1 MTELSQREVFMDKI
15 FKKSHFDRYRLFGS
29 ILIIFF
35 LTFIRLGAW
44 AQDADLKFKNI
55 TSEQGLAQS
64 TIHGIAKD
72 KYGFMWFGTWGGL
85 CRYDGYTFKTYR
97 YNPDNNKS
105 INNNMIHNVIKD
117 TDDRIWVLTFSK
129 NELCRYNYERDDF
142 DRIPL
147 SRLSPSFLKMI
158 NRRNHLLTVNYS
170 YKNYKWMIDTS
181 SISLARLDLNSGQV
195 KKYKYNAA
203 NPWSLNGSNV
213 SDLYMDNDNLLWVG
227 TYSYGINKANLNGKP
242 FDYYYHDPF
251 TSASL
256 IDNNVSAIC
265 EDNSGKLWVGTR
277 DNGISVIGKNGY
289 RHITK
294 SPTTIVDNQIRS
306 IFCDS
311 RGTIWI
317 GTKLGLNNYDSRT
330 NSFQHITGL
339 GLKNISV
346 YSVTEDNEHNV
357 WIGTWQGI
365 YQYNPI
371 KKELKHF
378 NPDKT
383 LKYPWV
389 RTIIQ
394 DRKQQLWVGTEGG
407 GISILKP
414 VLNKDTFEVVK
425 HLLHQDKGNS
435 ISDNRVYCIYQDN
448 EGLIWIGTGN
458 GLDIYDPS
466 KNIIIH
472 FSRQSGLADATIA
485 GITEDKNGF
494 MWISHKK
501 GISRLN
507 KKTFKIR
514 NYTAQDGLQSNEFS
528 DGAVLKSRYKNRLFF
543 GGNNGLNSFN
553 PDSIYPEK
561 TLPNTVLTELQ
572 ILNHK
577 VDINKIVNG
586 RVVLTKPLY
595 LTDKI
600 QLNYGDK
607 SVAIEFAG
615 LHYSNPQGN
624 RYAYKLEGFDK
635 EWVSTDAGRR
645 IATYSNLEPG
655 KYTFKVISSNSDGIW
670 NLKPATLNIVVKPPF
685 WASIWAY
692 IFYVTVLLLIFYTYH
707 QYTTE
712 FTRLQSK
719 LSYESLIRMKENELH
734 QIKLQFFTNISH
746 EIKTPLTLILAPI
759 ERLLQMLPGNA
770 LAASQLTTMKSNGD
784 RLLKLINQLLDFRK
798 LETGNEALHLGK
810 GNMIAFLSKA
820 ITQFEPLAEAKNLK
834 LEFETALTAFEC
846 CYDEDKLEVVIANLL
861 SNALKFTPELGWI
874 KVRFSV
880 RNIEAEKIAVIE
892 VINSGRPIRTED
904 LEDIFQPFHRGS
916 GHNVAGTGLGLAFS
930 KGLIELH
937 GGKITVNSLEKEDG
951 FAETV
956 FVVELPENPAEVLN
970 IQNNNTETVSSAA
983 VGISVDSAA
992 DFKAT
997 TAAQEKRVLVNDKI
1011 PVLLIVEDNVDLRK
1025 YLVEH
1030 FENLYNILEAEN
1042 GLLGLQVAGQELPDL
1057 VISDVTMPQMDG
1069 FEFCKKL
1076 KSDLKTGHIPVIL
1089 LTARSHEQD
1098 RIEGIETGAE
1108 DYITKPFSL
1117 DFLAA
1122 RIKSLLQLRE
1132 KLKEKYRREI
1142 SLNAPDDLPSSPDEK
1157 LLKRMLLYIEECLA
1171 NPDLSVDDIC
1181 KEVGT
1186 SRANLY
1192 RKVKTMIGLSIVEVI
1207 KEIRLKRAKQLIKDR
1222 RFNVNEISY
1231 LVGFSDSNHFRKCFK
1246 AEFGLSP
1253 TEYRKIQDRGA
1264 VKDE

>member
-1 MTELSQREVFMDKI
+1 MEDI
-15 FKKSHFDRYRLFGS
+15 FKMGHLVSSRLTGY
-29 ILIIFF
+29 ILFLFLLVIFKPKA
-35 LTFIRLGAW
+35 I

-142 DRIPL
+142 DRIPI
-147 SRLSPSFLKMI
+147 SRLPPSFLKLI

-170 YKNYKWMIDTS
+170 YKNYKWAIDTS
-181 SISLARLDLNSGQV
+181 SISLSRLDMNSGQV

-213 SDLYMDNDNLLWVG
+213 SDIYMDDHNLLWVG
-227 TYSYGINKANLNGKP
+227 TYSYGINKANLNAKP

-265 EDNSGKLWVGTR
+265 EDRSGGLWVGTR
-277 DNGISVIGKNGY
+277 DNGITVIGKNGY

-294 SPTTIVDNQIRS
+294 SPNTIIDNQVRF

-311 RGTIWI
+311 RGIVWI
-317 GTKLGLNNYDSRT
+317 GTKLGLNTYDPGT
-330 NSFQHITGL
+330 KSFRQITGL

-346 YSVTEDNEHNV
+346 YSITEDAQHQI
-357 WIGTWQGI
+357 WIGTWLGI
-365 YQYNPI
+365 YRYNPVN
-371 KKELKHF
+371 KELKHF

-414 VLNKDTFEVVK
+414 VLNRDTFEVVK
-425 HLLHQDKGNS
+425 HLVHQDKGNS

-458 GLDIYDPS
+458 GLDSYDPA
-466 KNIIIH
+466 KEKVIH

-485 GITEDKNGF
+485 GITEDRNGF

-514 NYTAQDGLQSNEFS
+514 NYTSQDGLQSNEFS
-528 DGAVLKSRYKNRLFF
+528 DGAVLKSRYQNKLYF
-543 GGNNGLNSFN
+543 GGNNGLNAFN

-561 TLPNTVLTELQ
+561 TLPHTVLTELQ
-572 ILNHK
+572 ILNHN
-577 VDINKIVNG
+577 VEINKKVNG

-595 LTDKI
+595 LTNDI
-600 QLNYGDK
+600 ELNYGDK

-635 EWVSTDAGRR
+635 EWVSTDARRR

-670 NLKPATLNIVVKPPF
+670 NLKPATLNIVVNPPF
-685 WASIWAY
+685 WASTWAY
-692 IFYVTVLLLIFYTYH
+692 VFYGLAILLMFYTYH
-707 QYTTE
+707 YYATK
-712 FTRLQSK
+712 FTRLRSK
-719 LSYESLIRMKENELH
+719 LAYESLIRIKENELH
-734 QIKLQFFTNISH
+734 QSKLQFFTNISH

-759 ERLLQMLPGNA
+759 EKLVHMLSGNQFVV
-770 LAASQLTTMKSNGD
+770 SQLTTMKANGD
-784 RLLKLINQLLDFRK
+784 RLLKLINQLLDFRR
-798 LETGNEALHLGK
+798 LETGNAVLSLRNENLV
-810 GNMIAFLSKA
+810 AFLS
-820 ITQFEPLAEAKNLK
+820 TVVEHFEPLAEAKQLK
-834 LEFETALTAFEC
+834 LEYVHDVGSFYC
-846 CYDEDKLEVVIANLL
+846 CYDEDKLEIVISNLL
-861 SNALKFTPELGWI
+861 SNALKFTPVSGSI
-874 KVRFSV
+874 KVRLVVESKD
-880 RNIEAEKIAVIE
+880 AEKVAVIT
-892 VINSGRPIRTED
+892 VINSGTYINDE
-904 LEDIFQPFHRGS
+904 EIEQIFLPFQQGMVHRAG
-916 GHNVAGTGLGLAFS
+916 GTGLGLAFS

-937 GGKITVNSLEKEDG
+937 GGTISVKSMQQENGGS
-951 FAETV
+951 ETM
-956 FVVELPENPAEVLN
+956 FIVELPGNLNAEL
-970 IQNNNTETVSSAA
+970 A
-983 VGISVDSAA
+983 VDTKKS
-992 DFKAT
+992 
-997 TAAQEKRVLVNDKI
+997 TAVPILQPFVEDGTGLAVAVTINSTSEKRMLLNDKI
-1011 PVLLIVEDNVDLRK
+1011 PVLLIVEDNNELRK
-1025 YLVEH
+1025 YLVTH
-1030 FENLYNILEAEN
+1030 FENIYNILEAEN
-1042 GLLGLQVAGQELPDL
+1042 GLKALQVAAQELPDL
-1057 VISDVTMPQMDG
+1057 VISDVTMPEMDG

-1076 KSDLKTGHIPVIL
+1076 KSDLRTGHIPVIL

-1098 RIEGIETGAE
+1098 KIEGIETGAE

-1122 RIKSLLQLRE
+1122 RIKSLLLLRAQL
-1132 KLKEKYRREI
+1132 KGKYRQEI
-1142 SLNAPDDLPSSPDEK
+1142 ALNAPMDIPASSDEK
-1157 LLKRMLLYIEECLA
+1157 LIKRMLQYIEER
-1171 NPDLSVDDIC
+1171 LSDPELNVDEIC
-1181 KEVGT
+1181 KEIGT

-1192 RKVKTMIGLSIVEVI
+1192 RKVKGITGLSIVEVI
-1207 KEIRLKRAKQLIKDR
+1207 KEMRLKRAGLLLKDQ
-1222 RFNVNEISY
+1222 RFNVNEVSY
-1231 LVGFSDSNHFRKCFK
+1231 MVGFSDSNHFRKCFRS
-1246 AEFGLSP
+1246 EFGFSP
-1253 TEYRKIQDRGA
+1253 TEYRKMQDDETASGA
-1264 VKDE
+1264 